1 MTAEPLTFLQQLDGM
16 AGRVVE
22 PGAGG
27 SDVLEVMDPS
37 YGEPVIGVNMDDAA
51 AIAARIDRAEGA
63 QRAWADRTAYERGE
77 ALLGVATRIRA
88 NIDDLAAIM
97 TAETGK
103 PLAESRGEWGGSAG
117 VFEWC
122 SEEGKRLY
130 GRIVPA
136 RIPSRRIWV
145 LKQPVGVV
153 ASITAWNFPAIL
165 PSRKWA
171 AALAAGCAVLGR
183 PSTRTPMSALALA
196 GLAYEAGVP
205 EDVLQ
210 VVIAPGSVAA
220 DAFINDHRVRILSFT
235 GGEDTGMALV
245 ERGARTHTE
254 VRLELGGSAPVVVL
268 DDADPG
274 KAAAL
279 SMAAKFR
286 NAGQVCISPSR
297 FLVAD
302 GVATD
307 FVDAITA
314 RFDTLTV
321 GPGAE
326 EGTDVGPVIDAETV
340 TRLEGVVE
348 HAVNDGARLVRGG
361 KPIDRKGT
369 YFEPTLLDGVSNDD
383 RISTDEIF
391 GPVLPISHVSSTE
404 EALALANDTRF
415 GLAAYVHTQDLDRAV
430 WFAERMQAGI
440 IGVNDMIPATA
451 EAPFGGWKDSGN
463 AAEGGVEALLEYTRT
478 KYVAIGTSEPS

>member
-1 MTAEPLTFLQQLDGM
+1 MTADPLTFLQTLDGLE
-16 AGRVVE
+16 ARVME

-27 SDVLEVMDPS
+27 DGVLQVTDPS
-37 YGEPVIGVNMDDAA
+37 RAEPFIGVKMDDAA
-51 AIAARIDRAEGA
+51 AIADGIGRAELA
-63 QRAWADRTAYERGE
+63 QLAWADRTAYERGE

-88 NIDDLAAIM
+88 NLDELALIM
-97 TAETGK
+97 TAESGK
-103 PLAESRGEWGGSAG
+103 PLRESKAEWGASAA

-130 GRIVPA
+130 GRIVPS
-136 RIPSRRIWV
+136 RIPNRRIWG
-145 LKQPVGVV
+145 LKQPVGIV

-171 AALAAGCAVLGR
+171 ASLAAGCAMLGR
-183 PSTRTPMSALALA
+183 PSTRTPLSALALG
-196 GLAYEAGVP
+196 GLAHQAGVP
-205 EDVLQ
+205 ADLLQ

-235 GGEDTGMALV
+235 GSEDTGMRLV

-268 DDADPG
+268 DDADPE
-274 KAAAL
+274 KAAEL

-297 FLVAD
+297 FLVSRS
-302 GVATD
+302 VAGD
-307 FVDAITA
+307 YVDAITA
-314 RFDTLTV
+314 RFDALTV
-321 GPGAE
+321 GPGTDE
-326 EGTDVGPVIDAETV
+326 STDVGPVIDAATV
-340 TRLEGVVE
+340 TRLGGLVE
-348 HAVNDGARLVRGG
+348 QAVGDGARLVRGG
-361 KPIDRKGT
+361 KPIDREGT

-391 GPVLPISHVSSTE
+391 GPVVPINHVGSTQ

-415 GLAAYVHTQDLDRAV
+415 GLAAYVHTQDLDRAI

-440 IGVNDMIPATA
+440 IGINDMIPATA

-463 AAEGGVEALLEYTRT
+463 AAEGGVEALLEYTRS
-478 KYVAIGTSEPS
+478 KYVAIGTREPT

>member
-1 MTAEPLTFLQQLDGM
+1 VT
-16 AGRVVE
+16 E

-27 SDVLEVMDPS
+27 RGALDVIDPS
-37 YGEPVIGVNMDDAA
+37 YGEPLADVVRDDAA
-51 AIAARIDRAEGA
+51 SIAMAIDRAETG

-77 ALLGVATRIRA
+77 ALLGTATGIRA
-88 NIDDLAAIM
+88 NLDDLAAIM

-103 PLAESRGEWGGSAG
+103 PLRESRAEWGAAAA

-122 SEEGKRLY
+122 AEEGKRLY
-130 GRIVPA
+130 GRIVPS
-136 RIPSRRIWV
+136 RISSRRIWV
-145 LKQPVGVV
+145 LRQPVGVV

-171 AALAAGCAVLGR
+171 AAMATGCAVLGR
-183 PSTRTPMSALALA
+183 PSERTPLSALALA
-196 GLAYEAGVP
+196 GLAHQAGVP

-210 VVIAPGSVAA
+210 VVIAPGSVSA
-220 DAFINDHRVRILSFT
+220 DAFLSDPRVRILSFT
-235 GGEDTGMALV
+235 GSEETGTALA

-268 DDADPG
+268 DDADPDR
-274 KAAAL
+274 AAEL

-286 NAGQVCISPSR
+286 NAGQVCIAPSR

-302 GVATD
+302 AVAPD
-307 FVDAITA
+307 FVAAITA
-314 RFDTLTV
+314 RFDALQV

-326 EGTDVGPVIDAETV
+326 ESTDVGPIIDEAAL
-340 TRLEGVVE
+340 TRLSGMVEG
-348 HAVNDGARLVRGG
+348 AVTDGARIIRGG
-361 KPIDRKGT
+361 ARIDRKGT

-391 GPVLPISHVSSTE
+391 GPILPIGHVSSTE
-404 EALALANDTRF
+404 EALALANQTRY
-415 GLAAYVHTQDLDRAV
+415 GLAAFVHTQDLDRAI
-430 WFAERMQAGI
+430 WFAERLEAGI
-440 IGVNDMIPATA
+440 VGINDMIPSTA

-478 KYVAIGTSEPS
+478 KYIAIGTKQPS